1 MAPESLVV
9 LPHGLRLVV
18 STLREEDQ
26 AFRCGVF
33 ESNVREEEEMLPYR
47 IIPEGFEAVTC

>member
-9 LPHGLRLVV
+9 LPYGLRLVV
-18 STLREEDQ
+18 STLWEEDQ

-33 ESNVREEEEMLPYR
+33 ESNVREEEMLPYR
-47 IIPEGFEAVTC
+47 IIPEGFEAVIC